1 MARMPSL
8 PATLRAT
15 VARHRLLAPGD
26 RVVVAVSGGP
36 DSVAL
41 LHALTG
47 LRADYGLVLTVGHVH
62 HGLRADAD
70 RDAAF
75 VTDLAARLE
84 WPAVV
89 ERVDVPGRPGRS
101 SETAARV
108 ARYAALDRIA
118 RRAGA
123 TRIAFA
129 HTADD
134 QAETVLMRL
143 LQGAGPRGLAGIPVR
158 RGRLVRPLLDV
169 DRAAVLDYLA
179 GAGLDWVEDETN
191 QDLKMLRNRIRH
203 ETLPLLAAH
212 GWPRIG
218 DALRRAAA
226 ASREAV
232 EALDALLAPRVAALV
247 RPGLGGTALDVAGL
261 RDLPPGAVKAALRLA
276 LVEVLG
282 RSEVRAGL
290 RAGHLDRLAGLVRG
304 APPGA
309 RVRLPAGL
317 VVERARDALWVTAP
331 GPRLEPLTLSV
342 PGETG
347 LPGFGCLEVRR
358 TGPAREAA
366 SSVESF
372 DEATLPGRLAVRS
385 RRPGDRFVPY
395 GSDHPVR
402 VARVLAAAGIPPSL
416 RRGWPLL
423 VADGPAGETVLWVIG
438 VRRAAAAPVTRGSRY
453 VLEVRMS
460 PDPAIRP
467 REELT

>member
-15 VARHRLLAPGD
+15 VARHRLLVSGD
-26 RVVVAVSGGP
+26 HVVVAVSGGP

-41 LHALTG
+41 LHALAG
-47 LRADYGLVLTVGHVH
+47 LRADYGLALTVGHIH

-75 VTDLAARLE
+75 VTSLAARLGL
-84 WPAVV
+84 PVVV
-89 ERVDVPGRPGRS
+89 ERVAVAGRPGRS
-101 SETAARV
+101 PETAARA

-123 TRIAFA
+123 TRIAVA

-169 DRAAVLDYLA
+169 DRATVLDYLA

-191 QDLKMLRNRIRH
+191 RDLKMLRNRIRH

-218 DALRRAAA
+218 DALRRTAA
-226 ASREAV
+226 ASREAG
-232 EALDALLAPRVAALV
+232 EALDALLAPRVTAFV
-247 RPGLGGTALDVAGL
+247 RPAPGGAALDVAPL
-261 RDLPPGAVKAALRLA
+261 RELPPGAVKAALRLA

-282 RSEVRAGL
+282 RAEVRAGL
-290 RAGHLDRLAGLVRG
+290 RAGHLDRLAGLVWG
-304 APPGA
+304 APGA
-309 RVRLPAGL
+309 RVRLPSGL

-331 GPRLEPLTLSV
+331 GPPLERVIVSV
-342 PGETG
+342 PGETR
-347 LPGFGCLEVRR
+347 LPGFGRLEVRR
-358 TGPAREAA
+358 AAPAREAA
-366 SSVESF
+366 PSMECF
-372 DEATLPGRLAVRS
+372 DEAALPGRLAVRS
-385 RRPGDRFVPY
+385 RRPGDRFVPF
-395 GSDHPVR
+395 GGGRSVR
-402 VARVLAAAGIPPSL
+402 VARVLAAAGIPPSA

-438 VRRAAAAPVTRGSRY
+438 VRRAAAAPVTSESQS

>member
-26 RVVVAVSGGP
+26 HVVVAVSGGP

-47 LRADYGLVLTVGHVH
+47 LRDDYGLALTVGHVH
-62 HGLRADAD
+62 HGLRPDAD

-75 VTDLAARLE
+75 VSDLAARLG

-89 ERVDVPGRPGRS
+89 ERVAVAGRAGRS
-101 SETAARV
+101 PETAARA

-123 TRIAFA
+123 ARIAVA

-143 LQGAGPRGLAGIPVR
+143 LQGAGPRGLAGIPAR
-158 RGRLVRPLLDV
+158 RGRLVRPLLEV
-169 DRAAVLDYLA
+169 DRATVLDYLA
-179 GAGLDWVEDETN
+179 AAGLDWVEDETN
-191 QDLKMLRNRIRH
+191 RELKMLRNRIRH

-218 DALRRAAA
+218 DALRRTAA

-232 EALDALLAPRVAALV
+232 EALDALLAPRVSDLV
-247 RPGLGGTALDVAGL
+247 RPGPGGAALDVAAV
-261 RDLPPGAVKAALRLA
+261 RDLPAGAVKAALRLA
-276 LVEVLG
+276 LVEILG

-290 RAGHLDRLAGLVRG
+290 RASHLDRLAGLVWG
-304 APPGA
+304 PIGA

-331 GPRLEPLTLSV
+331 APRLEPVAVSV
-342 PGETG
+342 PGETR
-347 LPGFGCLEVRR
+347 LPGFGRLEVRR
-358 TGPAREAA
+358 TSGRAAA
-366 SSVESF
+366 SSAECF
-372 DEATLPGRLAVRS
+372 DEAGLPGRLAVRA
-385 RRPGDRFVPY
+385 RRPGDRFVPF
-395 GSDHPVR
+395 GGDRPVR
-402 VARVLAAAGIPPSL
+402 VARVLAAAGIPPGA

-423 VADGPAGETVLWVIG
+423 VADDPAGETVLWVIG
-438 VRRAAAAPVTRGSRY
+438 VRRAAAAPVTRESQS